1 MPAFI
6 QEMQETAK
14 SDLTHALLKIWTN
27 QRFPPSWIMTGKW
40 YSHFV
45 GLHSHKPTMPFQ
57 DSVTHRY
64 TCEIGK
70 TLVHTQ
76 TCVPVCSAV
85 VFN

>member
-1 MPAFI
+1 MDKPEVSSVVDNDGKVVQPLCQAAFP
-6 QEMQETAK
+6 QAN
-14 SDLTHALLKIWTN
+14 HA
-27 QRFPPSWIMTGKW
+27 FS
-40 YSHFV
+40 
-45 GLHSHKPTMPFQ
+45 

-64 TCEIGK
+64 TWEKGK